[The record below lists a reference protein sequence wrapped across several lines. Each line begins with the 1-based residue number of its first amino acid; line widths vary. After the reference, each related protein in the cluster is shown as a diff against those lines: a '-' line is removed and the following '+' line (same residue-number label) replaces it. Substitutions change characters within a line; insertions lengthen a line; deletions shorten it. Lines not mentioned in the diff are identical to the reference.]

1 MSPLVLT
8 ALLVAGGTALIAL
21 ARWAARR
28 PGTRWESLIAL
39 RAGDVLITEVVGAFV
54 IGYALGGLLVSPDR
68 GGPPGRGPGPRG
80 GFLGASPQLIFGMAA
95 AALAVLIHID
105 FSNLAWSGR
114 ATRNPVS
121 SYIGW
126 DARVIERIPRGGFG
140 RIALRDGVGNVM
152 SVAATADSD
161 LAEGT
166 VVRVVTTRDLNL
178 VVAPAEP

>member
-1 MSPLVLT
+1 
-8 ALLVAGGTALIAL
+8 
-21 ARWAARR
+21 
-28 PGTRWESLIAL
+28 
-39 RAGDVLITEVVGAFV
+39 
-54 IGYALGGLLVSPDR
+54 
-68 GGPPGRGPGPRG
+68 
-80 GFLGASPQLIFGMAA
+80 MAA
-95 AALAVLIHID
+95 AAVAVLIHID

-126 DARVIERIPRGGFG
+126 DARVIERIPSGGFG